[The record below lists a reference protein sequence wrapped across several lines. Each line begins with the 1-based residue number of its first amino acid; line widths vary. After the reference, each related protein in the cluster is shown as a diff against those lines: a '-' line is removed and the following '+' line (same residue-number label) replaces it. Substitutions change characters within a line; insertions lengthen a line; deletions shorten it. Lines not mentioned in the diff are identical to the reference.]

1 MTTVPIL
8 LSPQH
13 FELLRVFVEEVID
26 VNWRYYSVILE
37 TSPASIL
44 RWAAFV
50 VLTVTIVLI
59 ASYVLSRESP
69 SKISLKLLQCFSIPS
84 LLLLPLLIPSK
95 AFSFFMAVSNF
106 GYCMTIFSE
115 CSTLMKTKGKVKKE
129 SVLSMFLCIV
139 LFNVPR
145 RVLPHT
151 SGKIVPKFTQFIYGF
166 ILLGIADILNF
177 LGREWVPY
185 HISEANR
192 SMALSLTG
200 GLWTLCALEYAYWF
214 AGTTCLVLGTPMSNT
229 MYHHNPILSLS
240 LKEFWGVRWNPILG
254 KQLQESFYKPV
265 RAMGLSR
272 PFAVIAC
279 FTGSALLHAIPKII
293 SEVHWEETGM
303 MFAFFFV
310 QGVLVLVE
318 GKLGE
323 IYVSLVKKYQL
334 PLPTFVLEEEEV
346 KDKLAVAD
354 ATVTSKPL
362 EHTKKNKSNKNQK
375 NHKHK
380 SHSSSDNKTN
390 SISNNSKLAL
400 KSKQVA
406 KFDPMPLED
415 YLTVGRS
422 RFVFE
427 LVVVATIMSSWYFTM
442 EIGWSTAS
450 IITHAIVIAHVLA
463 ALVRM
468 RLQLPEERQEYAK
481 RPALTVV
488 FIVLRWLLT
497 LLLIFPVMPFFNL
510 PMMSTVEQY
519 SSCSLLFAPMLRAL
533 HRQFNFLAGF
543 L

>member
-1 MTTVPIL
+1 MTSIPLL

-13 FELLRVFVEEVID
+13 FELFRVFVEEVID
-26 VNWRYYSVILE
+26 VNWRYYSVVLE
-37 TSPASIL
+37 TSPESMI
-44 RWAAFV
+44 RWVAFV
-50 VLTVTIVLI
+50 VLTVGVVLI
-59 ASYVLSRESP
+59 ASYVLSLEKP
-69 SKISLKLLQCFSIPS
+69 SKLVLKMLQYFSIPS

-115 CSTLMKTKGKVKKE
+115 SSSLLKDKGKIKKK
-129 SVLSMFLCIV
+129 SVLTLFLCIV

-145 RVLPHT
+145 HVLPKASSKT
-151 SGKIVPKFTQFIYGF
+151 VPTFMQFIHGF

-240 LKEFWGVRWNPILG
+240 LKEFWGVRWNPIMG
-254 KQLQESFYKPV
+254 KQLQASFYKPV

-310 QGVLVLVE
+310 QGVFVLLE

-323 IYVSLVKKYQL
+323 IYVALVKKYKL
-334 PLPTFVLEEEEV
+334 PLPTFVLEEKAIQVQSVV
-346 KDKLAVAD
+346 KRVPSDVCKKRGADK
-354 ATVTSKPL
+354 
-362 EHTKKNKSNKNQK
+362 KKGGAQKNCKSNKVTVAPASQPTAATPMVV
-375 NHKHK
+375 
-380 SHSSSDNKTN
+380 SSVES
-390 SISNNSKLAL
+390 
-400 KSKQVA
+400 
-406 KFDPMPLED
+406 MPLED
-415 YLTVGRS
+415 YLTVGRG

-427 LVVVATIMSSWYFTM
+427 LVVVMTIMSSWYFTM
-442 EIGWSTAS
+442 EMGWSTAS
-450 IITHAIVIAHVLA
+450 IVAHVIVVAHMLS
-463 ALVRM
+463 ALVCM
-468 RLQLPEERQEYAK
+468 RLQLPAERAEYAK
-481 RPALTVV
+481 RPVLTVV
-488 FIVLRWLLT
+488 FIALRWIIT
-497 LLLIFPVMPFFNL
+497 LLLIFPVMPYFNL
-510 PMMSTVEQY
+510 PMMSTVEHY
-519 SSCSLLFAPMLRAL
+519 SSRSLLFAPMLRAV
-533 HRQFNFLAGF
+533 HRQFNLLAGF
-543 L
+543 I